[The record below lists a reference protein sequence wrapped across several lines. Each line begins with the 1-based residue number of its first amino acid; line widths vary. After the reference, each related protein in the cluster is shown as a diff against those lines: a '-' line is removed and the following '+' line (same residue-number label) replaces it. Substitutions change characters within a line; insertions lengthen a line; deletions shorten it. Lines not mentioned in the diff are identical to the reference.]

1 MSFLDTRIFRAL
13 VAVAFGLA
21 VFAVCITGWWAST
34 YMIPIRE
41 VKAEVQKKLADAD
54 AASFEHVTFNKATR
68 VGCGYATVKNR
79 AGAAGPERTH
89 FILFPNGDL
98 ALSPPGE
105 ATEGDAAQQI
115 AALEKQAQYAA
126 LIVSNCI
133 H

>member
-1 MSFLDTRIFRAL
+1 MAY
-13 VAVAFGLA
+13 ANAG
-21 VFAVCITGWWAST
+21 FAVCVTGWWAST

-41 VKAEVQKKLADAD
+41 VKAEVKKKLADAD